1 METSNPAPASSHPH
15 ALGLPARRDWV
26 DVTIH
31 LATSWVGLFTAYVVA
46 LALALTKFKDLTK
59 DLQGLGIPPWGGIAL
74 IAAFPLLAFVLST
87 IPT

>member
-1 METSNPAPASSHPH
+1 
-15 ALGLPARRDWV
+15 
-26 DVTIH
+26 
-31 LATSWVGLFTAYVVA
+31 VVA